1 MNFLLNKILLA
12 TCCLSFLVAPVYA
25 QEAIQPIELLED
37 QVVESSAD
45 TTVPLTAQ
53 QTEASLQAVEDAL
66 PSGEATLDDMIKR
79 TELNGPDVDVYQ
91 ISSLFFSA
99 REHSLLAE
107 ARQGFVTR
115 PPGEGEIE
123 AAENDNGAIEMGP
136 RTLSLGGIVYVGSDD
151 WVVWLNGQ
159 RVSANAI
166 PSEILDIDVTKSYVK
181 LQWFDAFTNQIFP
194 VKLRAHQRFNID
206 TRIFLPG

>member
-1 MNFLLNKILLA
+1 MSFSFRKMLWSCCCVSLLMVLA
-12 TCCLSFLVAPVYA
+12 YMPARA
-25 QEAIQPIELLED
+25 QESGFEPEQSIQGQEQGASSNDKEVI
-37 QVVESSAD
+37 SSAE
-45 TTVPLTAQ
+45 VS
-53 QTEASLQAVEDAL
+53 EEDL
-66 PSGEATLDDMIKR
+66 PSGQPTLDDMLKR
-79 TELNGPDVDVYQ
+79 LELNAPDVDVFQ

-115 PPGEGEIE
+115 PPGEGELQS
-123 AAENDNGAIEMGP
+123 ADNGNVEIGP
-136 RTLSLGGIVYVGSDD
+136 RTLSLGGIVYVDSND

-159 RVSANAI
+159 RISVNAI
-166 PSEILDIDVTKSYVK
+166 PSEVLDINVTKHYVK
-181 LQWFDAFTNQIFP
+181 LQWFDEYTNQIFP